1 MNKIVCYDSDGAVID
16 HFTQWDVGQKITIT
30 GATTSSAPDFHFC
43 NPHSAVALVV
53 PSSIVGESIIA
64 EVPDTLLREA
74 LPLTVHMYYQV
85 EECSAKTAYTFII
98 PVYPRQKPAGY
109 AYEEARTD
117 HSWVQAIVDDI
128 TEKVTDEIKD
138 VAVGDQVAA
147 AEGAAAEAKEHA
159 STAQQYAENASSAAS
174 EAVNAALARYATT
187 TYVDEAIDQLLRDV
201 ADLKYVPIEITSIS
215 NSVSNSV
222 GTVEMGST
230 VDTLTISWTLNKEPV
245 SQSLNG
251 EAVDPSLRS
260 LTLEGLSLTAETAY
274 TVKATDERDASD
286 SGTTR
291 IYFYNGVYYGVLE
304 DGAVLDSAA
313 ILGLKKELQS
323 GKTLTFT
330 ADAGASQRIAYA
342 LPSAL
347 PSRYGTPNFNV
358 GGFDG
363 GFTKAATV
371 EFTNASEYMESYDVW
386 LSDNTGL
393 GSTTVKVT

>member
-1 MNKIVCYDSDGAVID
+1 MS
-16 HFTQWDVGQKITIT
+16 QKIT
-30 GATTSSAPDFHFC
+30 
-43 NPHSAVALVV
+43 
-53 PSSIVGESIIA
+53 EK
-64 EVPDTLLREA
+64 EV
-74 LPLTVHMYYQV
+74 
-85 EECSAKTAYTFII
+85 
-98 PVYPRQKPAGY
+98 
-109 AYEEARTD
+109 AYELLNSAHVLVTQPVEHTD
-117 HSWVQAIVDDI
+117 GN
-128 TEKVTDEIKD
+128 
-138 VAVGDQVAA
+138 AV
-147 AEGAAAEAKEHA
+147 E
-159 STAQQYAENASSAAS
+159 S
-174 EAVNAALARYATT
+174 
-187 TYVDEAIDQLLRDV
+187 LRRIPLSV
-201 ADLKYVPIEITSIS
+201 FFAGVVFNEIEITSI
-215 NSVSNSV
+215 SNSV

-260 LTLEGLSLTAETAY
+260 VTLEGLSLTAETAY

-313 ILGLKKELQS
+313 ILGLKKKLQS

-330 ADAGASQRIAYA
+330 ADAGASQRIAY
-342 LPSAL
+342 AL